1 MLCKCILGAENR
13 KKSKK
18 VVDFLVALWY
28 TNQAHLRG
36 APESRSEP
44 VKMHR
49 LRKKRL
55 TNSIECYIIDKL
67 TSRTD

>member
-1 MLCKCILGAENR
+1 MLWKCILGAENR

-18 VVDFLVALWY
+18 VVDFLMVLWY

-36 APESRSEP
+36 APDSWSEP

-49 LRKKRL
+49 LRKKCL
-55 TNSIECYIIDKL
+55 TNSDERYIIDKL
-67 TSRTD
+67 TSRAD